1 MRFSVHVRAGLKE
14 RLASLANEMATWEG
28 APRVDESEAQR
39 IRAAVRFFG
48 HTTERP
54 GLVVGGVDGSG
65 DYPALSYGDSFVY
78 VTVAHGTRYAY
89 DVASGLKEQP
99 ADAAEIVEFSW
110 IPEDEIRRPQAI
122 DEAFE
127 RIVGQ
132 PIADV
137 IAASD
142 YRELKDRHSRRSHSI
157 EVLLAELIRPHASDA
172 GNLAIQLRSTG
183 ELAAALKLIRADAPP
198 RYVLYDST
206 LSLPFVSRFKSSL
219 FHEHLKRLCCVEA
232 RARGVGFLALSK
244 SHGLP
249 AIDHVERLAA
259 EVAHG
264 AARPVAEHWY
274 LRLPT
279 LARDGWTLGL
289 VEARNVP
296 PQGTVTYLVRF
307 HRNVPVMRL
316 DMDERYW
323 ETHIRGADE
332 AETQAN
338 ERRLFEDLDYV
349 SHDQR
354 AYGYPYPIKAGHDR
368 ASLTEAERTALRKM
382 IVDAAVEAG
391 MNRSLFKNASMA
403 TGHG

>member
-1 MRFSVHVRAGLKE
+1 MRFAVHVRAGLTE
-14 RLASLANEMATWEG
+14 RLSSLAREMAAWEG
-28 APRVDESEAQR
+28 APRVDESEAER
-39 IRAAVRFFG
+39 IRGAIRFFA

-54 GLVVGGVDGSG
+54 GLAVGGVDGSG

-78 VTVAHGTRYAY
+78 VTVAHGTRYTY
-89 DVASGLKEQP
+89 DAVSGLKEQP
-99 ADAAEIVEFSW
+99 ADAAEILDFSW
-110 IPEDEIRRPQAI
+110 IPEDGVRRPQAI
-122 DEAFE
+122 DETFE
-127 RIVGQ
+127 RIVGE
-132 PIADV
+132 PIAGV
-137 IAASD
+137 VEASD
-142 YRELKDRHSRRSHSI
+142 YRDLKSRFSGRAHTVDELVS
-157 EVLLAELIRPHASDA
+157 ELIRPHAADA

-183 ELAAALKLIRADAPP
+183 ELAAALRLIRTPEPP

-206 LSLPFVSRFKSSL
+206 LSLPFVSRRKSSL
-219 FHEHLKRLCCVEA
+219 FLEHLKRLCCVEA
-232 RARGVGFLALSK
+232 RSRRIGFLALSK

-249 AIDHVERLAA
+249 AVDHLERLAGA
-259 EVAHG
+259 LAHG
-264 AARPVAEHWY
+264 DVRPVAEHWY

-279 LARDGWTLGL
+279 MARDGWELAL
-289 VEARNVP
+289 VAGRNVP
-296 PQGTVTYLVRF
+296 PPGAVSYLVRF

-316 DMDERYW
+316 DMDEQYW
-323 ETHIRGADE
+323 GTCIRGKDE
-332 AETQAN
+332 QQTVAN

-391 MNRSLFKNASMA
+391 MNRAVFRSASLA

>member
-1 MRFSVHVRAGLKE
+1 MHFSVHLRAGLKQ
-14 RLASLANEMATWEG
+14 RLASLATEMATWED
-28 APRVDESEAQR
+28 APRVDETEAER
-39 IRAAVRFFG
+39 IRRVIRFFG

-78 VTVAHGTRYAY
+78 VTVAHGTRY
-89 DVASGLKEQP
+89 VSHPVSGLKEQP
-99 ADAAEIVEFSW
+99 AESAEIVEFSW
-110 IPEDEIRRPQAI
+110 LPEDQTRRSRAI

-132 PIADV
+132 PIVDV
-137 IAASD
+137 VTASD
-142 YRELKDRHSRRSHSI
+142 YRAIKDRMSRRLHS
-157 EVLLAELIRPHASDA
+157 VDALVKDLIRPHAADA

-183 ELAAALKLIRADAPP
+183 ELAAALRLIQSNDPP
-198 RYVLYDST
+198 RHVLYDGT
-206 LSLPFVSRFKSSL
+206 MSLPFVTRVNLSL

-232 RARGVGFLALSK
+232 RTRGVAFLAFSK

-249 AIDHVERLAA
+249 AIDVLERLAA
-259 EVAHG
+259 EAAHG
-264 AARPVAEHWY
+264 APRPAAEHWFM
-274 LRLPT
+274 RLPT
-279 LARDGWTLGL
+279 QARDGWTLGFL
-289 VEARNVP
+289 ESRNVP
-296 PQGTVTYLVRF
+296 PPGAVSYLVRF

-316 DMDERYW
+316 DADEAFW
-323 ETHIRGADE
+323 DQSIRGANE
-332 AETQAN
+332 AETLVN
-338 ERRLFEDLDYV
+338 EQRLFEDLDYV

-368 ASLTEAERTALRKM
+368 ASLTEAERTVLRKM

-391 MNRSLFKNASMA
+391 MNRGLFKNPSIA

>member
-1 MRFSVHVRAGLKE
+1 MRFSVHVRAGLKD
-14 RLASLANEMATWEG
+14 RLASLASRMAAWEG
-28 APRVDESEAQR
+28 APRVDESEAQS
-39 IRAAVRFFG
+39 IRSAIRMFSHA
-48 HTTERP
+48 TDRP

-89 DVASGLKEQP
+89 DAVSGLKEQL
-99 ADAAEIVEFSW
+99 ADSAEIIDFSW

-122 DEAFE
+122 DETFE
-127 RIVGQ
+127 RIAGL
-132 PIADV
+132 PIGEV

-142 YRELKDRHSRRSHSI
+142 YRDLKNRYSRRTHS
-157 EVLLAELIRPHASDA
+157 EPSLMSGLIRPHASDV

-183 ELAAALKLIRADAPP
+183 ELSAALRLIRAHAPP

-206 LSLPFVSRFKSSL
+206 MSLPFVTRVDLSL

-232 RARGVGFLALSK
+232 RARGIGFLALSK

-249 AIDHVERLAA
+249 AIDHLERLAA

-264 AARPVAEHWY
+264 APRSQAEHWY

-279 LARDGWTLGL
+279 QARDGWTLGL

-296 PQGTVTYLVRF
+296 PQGAVTYLVRF

-316 DMDERYW
+316 DIDERYW
-323 ETHIRGADE
+323 ETHVRGADDS
-332 AETQAN
+332 ETLAN
-338 ERRLFEDLDYV
+338 EKRLFEDLDYV

-368 ASLTEAERTALRKM
+368 ASLTEAERMALRKM
-382 IVDAAVEAG
+382 IMDAAVEAG